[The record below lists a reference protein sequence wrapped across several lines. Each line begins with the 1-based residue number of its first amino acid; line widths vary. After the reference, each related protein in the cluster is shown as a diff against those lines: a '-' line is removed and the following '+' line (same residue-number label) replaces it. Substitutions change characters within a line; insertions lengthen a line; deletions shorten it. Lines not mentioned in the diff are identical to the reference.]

1 MKQQILDILT
11 NYSTIINDPV
21 SGNERWLHEVRFEK
35 VANDIVELIGQK
47 NAAQKDEEKEFLEM
61 FNRIK
66 GNYFDRAAKRFV
78 PTRKISKPSALHNA
92 LKQYSMED
100 LGKVMIGAFKDE
112 HHMKSGWC
120 YVTTEFVLRPQIIE
134 RYLNK

>member
-1 MKQQILDILT
+1 MKQQILDI
-11 NYSTIINDPV
+11 I
-21 SGNERWLHEVRFEK
+21 ERHATPFLDDKSLHQDKWNIAAEE
-35 VANDIVELIGQK
+35 IVELIGQK

-100 LGKVMIGAFKDE
+100 LGRVMIGAFKDE

>member
-1 MKQQILDILT
+1 MKQQILDI
-11 NYSTIINDPV
+11 I
-21 SGNERWLHEVRFEK
+21 ERHATPFLEDRSLHQDNWNI
-35 VANDIVELIGQK
+35 VAEEIVELIGQK

-92 LKQYSMED
+92 LKQYSMEE
-100 LGKVMIGAFKDE
+100 LAHLQLACVA
-112 HHMKSGWC
+112 
-120 YVTTEFVLRPQIIE
+120 
-134 RYLNK
+134 

>member
-1 MKQQILDILT
+1 MKQQILDI
-11 NYSTIINDPV
+11 I
-21 SGNERWLHEVRFEK
+21 ERHATPFLEDRSLHQDNWNI
-35 VANDIVELIGQK
+35 VADEIVELIGQK

-66 GNYFDRAAKRFV
+66 GNYFDRAAKRFM

-100 LGKVMIGAFKDE
+100 LGRVMIGAFKDE

>member
-1 MKQQILDILT
+1 MKQQILDI
-11 NYSTIINDPV
+11 I
-21 SGNERWLHEVRFEK
+21 ERHATPFLEDMSLRQDNWNI
-35 VANDIVELIGQK
+35 VADEIVELIGQK

-66 GNYFDRAAKRFV
+66 GNYFDKAAKRFV
-78 PTRKISKPSALHNA
+78 PTRKISKPSALHSA